1 MNEGEQEDTTKV
13 KLGVENAEH
22 PETPSGSPDLT
33 LEELEAEAMAEEEF
47 ISDKEDEIEN
57 PLVYGD
63 DKKLHLESQ
72 LHESEVDEK
81 EDILPGAIGTGD
93 LEAEGLP
100 FNNEQALREEKMN
113 ENNDPLKNDSVKNP
127 EQTTPDMD
135 FGANATDMQMNT
147 EAPEG
152 EDTPKEEAP
161 INEALSAEMDAML
174 NAAGNDPVMNMGA
187 EVTDAPVQPVENE
200 TIAPAAETTNES
212 IAEQSVNAEAPAVD
226 ASAENATAES
236 TPAAEA
242 APTIADL
249 AANPSANT
257 ASTDATAKTKGKKKT
272 GLIIG
277 LAIAAV
283 AVIGGGVGAIVYLNW
298 HESPEQTL
306 ADAISNVWNAKNIQA
321 EATITGEAKDKDSD
335 FSKIELKMNVIAT
348 QNAASMSINTLSIDT
363 KENGSYSLSVES
375 AYSLDD
381 DIYFKIGGIK
391 EAFDG
396 AMKNVDKDEAEE
408 LEAISGMVGGVIEV
422 LDNQWIKID
431 SDLLKEMGVKDQYD
445 CYKEKAKALSSEDF
459 KKKVAE
465 IYENHGFIALK
476 DDKVVKTEDGL
487 SYYSIKIDDKESE
500 AFGEE
505 VEKLDEVKALTSCF
519 DSELDTDDDED
530 DEWDDDLDL
539 EFNGGIKEDDEDEQR
554 DYDLLVG
561 ISGWSHTLKAV
572 EVKTSDDD
580 ADMSIKLNLSY
591 DEKAVE
597 LPGDAKNAKDLVEEL
612 EKAIQSSALDLVKQQ
627 VTAQCGLMYDSEK
640 EIADCI
646 ETVMEENA
654 DEIEEGLGGLD
665 LIDMFD
671 TIDL

>member
-81 EDILPGAIGTGD
+81 KDILPGAIGTGD

-113 ENNDPLKNDSVKNP
+113 ENNDPLKNDSVENP

-135 FGANATDMQMNT
+135 FGANATDMQMNA
-147 EAPEG
+147 EAPKG
-152 EDTPKEEAP
+152 EDTPKEAAP

-187 EVTDAPVQPVENE
+187 EVTDAPVQPVESE
-200 TIAPAAETTNES
+200 TIAPAAE
-212 IAEQSVNAEAPAVD
+212 QSANAGAPAVD
-226 ASAENATAES
+226 TSAENATAES
-236 TPAAEA
+236 TPVAGA

-249 AANPSANT
+249 ATNSSANT
-257 ASTDATAKTKGKKKT
+257 ASTDTTAKTKGKKKT

-283 AVIGGGVGAIVYLNW
+283 AVIGGGVGAIAYLNW

-335 FSKIELKMNVIAT
+335 FSKIELKMNMIAT

-519 DSELDTDDDED
+519 DSELDTDDDEAE
-530 DEWDDDLDL
+530 EWDDDLDL
-539 EFNGGIKEDDEDEQR
+539 EFNEDIKKEDEQR

-561 ISGWSHTLKAV
+561 ISGWNHTLKAV
-572 EVKTSDDD
+572 EVKSSDDD

-612 EKAIQSSALDLVKQQ
+612 KKAIQSSALDLVKQQ

-640 EIADCI
+640 EITDCV

-654 DEIEEGLGGLD
+654 EEIEEELGGLD

-671 TIDL
+671 VIDL

>member
-81 EDILPGAIGTGD
+81 KDILPGAIGTGD

-113 ENNDPLKNDSVKNP
+113 ENNDPLKNDSVENP

-135 FGANATDMQMNT
+135 FGANATDMQMNA
-147 EAPEG
+147 EAPKG
-152 EDTPKEEAP
+152 EDTPKEAAP

-200 TIAPAAETTNES
+200 TIAPAAE
-212 IAEQSVNAEAPAVD
+212 QSANAGAPAVD

-236 TPAAEA
+236 TPAAGA

-249 AANPSANT
+249 ATNSSANT
-257 ASTDATAKTKGKKKT
+257 ASTDTTVKTKGKKKT

-283 AVIGGGVGAIVYLNW
+283 AVIGGGVGAIAYLNW

-335 FSKIELKMNVIAT
+335 FSKIELKMNMIAT

-363 KENGSYSLSVES
+363 KENGSYNLSVES

-408 LEAISGMVGGVIEV
+408 LAAISGMVGGVIEV

-487 SYYSIKIDDKESE
+487 SYYSIKIDNKESE

-519 DSELDTDDDED
+519 DSKLDTDDDED
-530 DEWDDDLDL
+530 EEWDDDLDL
-539 EFNGGIKEDDEDEQR
+539 EFNDDIKKEDEQR

-561 ISGWSHTLKAV
+561 ISGWNHTLKAV
-572 EVKTSDDD
+572 EAKSSDDD

-612 EKAIQSSALDLVKQQ
+612 KKAIQSSALELVKQQ

-640 EIADCI
+640 EITDCV

-654 DEIEEGLGGLD
+654 EEIEEELGGLD
-665 LIDMFD
+665 LVDMFD
-671 TIDL
+671 VIDL

>member
-13 KLGVENAEH
+13 KLGVKNAEH

-81 EDILPGAIGTGD
+81 KDILPGAIGTGD

-113 ENNDPLKNDSVKNP
+113 ENNDPLKNDSVENP

-147 EAPEG
+147 EAPKG
-152 EDTPKEEAP
+152 EDTPKEKAP

-174 NAAGNDPVMNMGA
+174 NAAGNDPIMNMGA

-200 TIAPAAETTNES
+200 TIAPAAE
-212 IAEQSVNAEAPAVD
+212 QSANAEAPAVD
-226 ASAENATAES
+226 TSARNASAESA
-236 TPAAEA
+236 PAAEA

-249 AANPSANT
+249 ATNSSANT
-257 ASTDATAKTKGKKKT
+257 ASTDATVKTKGKKKT

-283 AVIGGGVGAIVYLNW
+283 AVVGGGVGAIAYLNW

-321 EATITGEAKDKDSD
+321 EATITGEAKDRDSD
-335 FSKIELKMNVIAT
+335 FSKIELKMNMIAT

-431 SDLLKEMGVKDQYD
+431 SDLLEEMGVKDQYD

-519 DSELDTDDDED
+519 DSKLDTDDDED
-530 DEWDDDLDL
+530 DEGGDDLDL
-539 EFNGGIKEDDEDEQR
+539 EFNDDIKKEDEQK

-561 ISGWSHTLKAV
+561 ISGWDHILKAV

-612 EKAIQSSALDLVKQQ
+612 EKAIQNSALSLVKQQ

-640 EIADCI
+640 EITDCV

-654 DEIEEGLGGLD
+654 DEIEEELGELD

-671 TIDL
+671 IIDL

>member
-81 EDILPGAIGTGD
+81 KDILPGAIGTGD

-113 ENNDPLKNDSVKNP
+113 ENNDPLKNDSVENP

-135 FGANATDMQMNT
+135 YGANATDMQMNA
-147 EAPEG
+147 EAPKG
-152 EDTPKEEAP
+152 EDTPKEAAP

-200 TIAPAAETTNES
+200 TIAPAAE
-212 IAEQSVNAEAPAVD
+212 QSANAGAPAVD
-226 ASAENATAES
+226 TSAENATAES
-236 TPAAEA
+236 TPAAGA

-249 AANPSANT
+249 ATNSSANT

-283 AVIGGGVGAIVYLNW
+283 AVIGGGVGAIAYLNW

-335 FSKIELKMNVIAT
+335 FSKIELKMNMIAT

-363 KENGSYSLSVES
+363 KENGSYNLSVES

-408 LEAISGMVGGVIEV
+408 LAAISGMVGGVIEV

-519 DSELDTDDDED
+519 DSKLDADDDED
-530 DEWDDDLDL
+530 DELDDDLDL
-539 EFNGGIKEDDEDEQR
+539 EFNDDIKKEDEQR

-561 ISGWSHTLKAV
+561 ISGWNHTLKAV
-572 EVKTSDDD
+572 EAKSSDDD

-612 EKAIQSSALDLVKQQ
+612 KKAIQSSALDLVKQQ

-640 EIADCI
+640 EITDCV

-654 DEIEEGLGGLD
+654 EEIEEELGGLD
-665 LIDMFD
+665 LVDMFD
-671 TIDL
+671 VIDL

>member
-81 EDILPGAIGTGD
+81 KDILPGAIGTGD

-113 ENNDPLKNDSVKNP
+113 ENNDPLKNDSVENP

-135 FGANATDMQMNT
+135 FGANATDMQMNA
-147 EAPEG
+147 EAPKG
-152 EDTPKEEAP
+152 EDTPKEAAP

-200 TIAPAAETTNES
+200 TIAPAAE
-212 IAEQSVNAEAPAVD
+212 QSANVGAPAVD
-226 ASAENATAES
+226 TSAENATAES
-236 TPAAEA
+236 TPVAGA

-249 AANPSANT
+249 ATNPSANT
-257 ASTDATAKTKGKKKT
+257 ASADATVKTKGKKKT

-277 LAIAAV
+277 LAVAAV
-283 AVIGGGVGAIVYLNW
+283 AVIGGGVGAIAYLNW

-335 FSKIELKMNVIAT
+335 FSKIELKMNMIAT

-363 KENGSYSLSVES
+363 KENGSYNLSVES

-519 DSELDTDDDED
+519 DSELDTDDDEAE
-530 DEWDDDLDL
+530 EWDDDLDL
-539 EFNGGIKEDDEDEQR
+539 EFNDDIKKEDEQR

-561 ISGWSHTLKAV
+561 ISGWNHTLKAV
-572 EVKTSDDD
+572 EVKSSDDD

-612 EKAIQSSALDLVKQQ
+612 KKAIQSSALELVKQQ

-640 EIADCI
+640 EITDCV

-654 DEIEEGLGGLD
+654 EEIEEELGGLD
-665 LIDMFD
+665 LVDMFD
-671 TIDL
+671 AIDL

>member
-13 KLGVENAEH
+13 RLGVENAEH

-81 EDILPGAIGTGD
+81 KDILPGAIGTGD

-113 ENNDPLKNDSVKNP
+113 ENNDPLKNDSVENP

-147 EAPEG
+147 EAPKG

-200 TIAPAAETTNES
+200 TIAPAAE
-212 IAEQSVNAEAPAVD
+212 QSANAGAPAVD

-249 AANPSANT
+249 ATNSNANT
-257 ASTDATAKTKGKKKT
+257 ASTDATVKTKGKKKT

-283 AVIGGGVGAIVYLNW
+283 VVIGGGVGAIAYLNW

-321 EATITGEAKDKDSD
+321 EATITGEAKDEDSD
-335 FSKIELKMNVIAT
+335 FSKIELKMNMIAT

-363 KENGSYSLSVES
+363 KENGSYNLSVES

-519 DSELDTDDDED
+519 DSKLDTDDDED
-530 DEWDDDLDL
+530 EEWDDDLDL
-539 EFNGGIKEDDEDEQR
+539 EFNDDIKKEDEQR

-561 ISGWSHTLKAV
+561 ISGWNHTLKAV
-572 EVKTSDDD
+572 EAKSSDDD

-591 DEKAVE
+591 GEKAVE

-612 EKAIQSSALDLVKQQ
+612 KKAIQSSALDLVKQQ

-640 EIADCI
+640 EITDCV

-654 DEIEEGLGGLD
+654 EEIEEELGGLD
-665 LIDMFD
+665 LVDMFD
-671 TIDL
+671 VIDL

>member
-81 EDILPGAIGTGD
+81 KDILPGAIGTGD

-113 ENNDPLKNDSVKNP
+113 ENNDTLKNDSVENP

-135 FGANATDMQMNT
+135 FGANAADMQMNT
-147 EAPEG
+147 EAPKG
-152 EDTPKEEAP
+152 EDAPKEAAP

-200 TIAPAAETTNES
+200 TIAPAAE
-212 IAEQSVNAEAPAVD
+212 QSANAGAPAVD
-226 ASAENATAES
+226 TSAENATAES
-236 TPAAEA
+236 TPAAGA

-249 AANPSANT
+249 ATNSSANT
-257 ASTDATAKTKGKKKT
+257 ASTDTTAKTKGKKKT

-283 AVIGGGVGAIVYLNW
+283 AVIGGGVGAIAYLNW

-335 FSKIELKMNVIAT
+335 FSKIELKMNMVAT

-363 KENGSYSLSVES
+363 KENGSYNLSVES

-408 LEAISGMVGGVIEV
+408 LAAISGMVGGVIEV

-487 SYYSIKIDDKESE
+487 SYYSINIDDKESE

-519 DSELDTDDDED
+519 DSKLDADDDED
-530 DEWDDDLDL
+530 DELDDDLDL
-539 EFNGGIKEDDEDEQR
+539 EFNDDIKKEDEQR

-561 ISGWSHTLKAV
+561 ISGWNHTLKAV
-572 EVKTSDDD
+572 EVKSSDDD

-612 EKAIQSSALDLVKQQ
+612 KKAIQSSALELVKQQ

-640 EIADCI
+640 EITDCV

-654 DEIEEGLGGLD
+654 EEIEEELGGLD
-665 LIDMFD
+665 LVDMFD
-671 TIDL
+671 VIDL

>member
-81 EDILPGAIGTGD
+81 KDILPGAIGTGD

-113 ENNDPLKNDSVKNP
+113 ENNDPLKNDSVENP
-127 EQTTPDMD
+127 EQATPDMD
-135 FGANATDMQMNT
+135 FGANAADMQMNT
-147 EAPEG
+147 EAPKS
-152 EDTPKEEAP
+152 EDAPKEAAP

-200 TIAPAAETTNES
+200 TIAPAAE
-212 IAEQSVNAEAPAVD
+212 QSANVEAPAVD
-226 ASAENATAES
+226 VSAENATAES

-249 AANPSANT
+249 ATNSSANT
-257 ASTDATAKTKGKKKT
+257 TSTDATAKTKGKKKT

-283 AVIGGGVGAIVYLNW
+283 AVIGGGVGAIAYLNW

-335 FSKIELKMNVIAT
+335 FSKIELKMNMIAT

-363 KENGSYSLSVES
+363 KENGSYNLSVES

-408 LEAISGMVGGVIEV
+408 LAVISGMVGGVIEV

-487 SYYSIKIDDKESE
+487 SYYSIKIDNKESE

-519 DSELDTDDDED
+519 DSKLDADDDED
-530 DEWDDDLDL
+530 DELDDDLDL
-539 EFNGGIKEDDEDEQR
+539 EFNDDIKKEDEQR

-561 ISGWSHTLKAV
+561 ISGWNHTLKAV
-572 EVKTSDDD
+572 EAKSSDDD

-612 EKAIQSSALDLVKQQ
+612 KKAIQSSALDLVKQQ

-640 EIADCI
+640 EITDCV

-654 DEIEEGLGGLD
+654 EEIEEELGGLD
-665 LIDMFD
+665 LVDMFD

>member
-13 KLGVENAEH
+13 KLGAENAEH

-81 EDILPGAIGTGD
+81 KDILPGAIGTGD

-113 ENNDPLKNDSVKNP
+113 ENNDPLKNDSVENP

-135 FGANATDMQMNT
+135 FGANATDMQMNA
-147 EAPEG
+147 EAPKG
-152 EDTPKEEAP
+152 EDTPKEAAP

-187 EVTDAPVQPVENE
+187 EVTDAPVQPVESE
-200 TIAPAAETTNES
+200 TIAPAAE
-212 IAEQSVNAEAPAVD
+212 QSANAGAPAVD
-226 ASAENATAES
+226 TSAENATAES
-236 TPAAEA
+236 TPAAGA

-249 AANPSANT
+249 ATNSSANT
-257 ASTDATAKTKGKKKT
+257 ASTDATVKTKGKKKT

-283 AVIGGGVGAIVYLNW
+283 AVIGGGVGAIAYLNW

-335 FSKIELKMNVIAT
+335 FSKIELKMNIIAT
-348 QNAASMSINTLSIDT
+348 QNAASMSVNNLSIDT

-519 DSELDTDDDED
+519 DSELDTDDDEAE
-530 DEWDDDLDL
+530 EWDDDLDL
-539 EFNGGIKEDDEDEQR
+539 EFNEDIKKEDEQR

-561 ISGWSHTLKAV
+561 ISGWNHTLKAV
-572 EVKTSDDD
+572 EVKSSDDD

-612 EKAIQSSALDLVKQQ
+612 KKAIQSSALDLVKQQ

-640 EIADCI
+640 EITDCV

-654 DEIEEGLGGLD
+654 EEIEEELGGLD

-671 TIDL
+671 VIDL

>member
-81 EDILPGAIGTGD
+81 KDILPGAIGTGD

-113 ENNDPLKNDSVKNP
+113 ENNDPLKNDSVENP

-135 FGANATDMQMNT
+135 FGANAIDMQMNT
-147 EAPEG
+147 EAPKG
-152 EDTPKEEAP
+152 EDAPKEAAP

-187 EVTDAPVQPVENE
+187 EVTDAPVQPVESE
-200 TIAPAAETTNES
+200 TIAPAAE
-212 IAEQSVNAEAPAVD
+212 QSANVGAPAVD
-226 ASAENATAES
+226 TSAENVTAES
-236 TPAAEA
+236 TLVAGA

-249 AANPSANT
+249 ATNSSANT
-257 ASTDATAKTKGKKKT
+257 ASTDAAAKTKGKKKT

-283 AVIGGGVGAIVYLNW
+283 AVIGGGVGAIAYLNW

-335 FSKIELKMNVIAT
+335 FSKIELKMNMIAT

-363 KENGSYSLSVES
+363 KENGSYNLSVES

-408 LEAISGMVGGVIEV
+408 LAAISGMVGGVIEV

-519 DSELDTDDDED
+519 DSKLDADDDED
-530 DEWDDDLDL
+530 DELDDDLDL
-539 EFNGGIKEDDEDEQR
+539 EFNDDIKKEDEQR

-561 ISGWSHTLKAV
+561 ISGWNHTLKAV
-572 EVKTSDDD
+572 EAKSSDDD

-612 EKAIQSSALDLVKQQ
+612 KKAIQSSALDLVKQQ

-640 EIADCI
+640 EITDCV

-654 DEIEEGLGGLD
+654 EEIEEELGGLD
-665 LIDMFD
+665 LVDMFD
-671 TIDL
+671 VIDL

>member
-13 KLGVENAEH
+13 KLGVEDAEH

-81 EDILPGAIGTGD
+81 KDILPGAIGTGD

-113 ENNDPLKNDSVKNP
+113 ENNDPLKNDSVENP

-147 EAPEG
+147 EAPKG
-152 EDTPKEEAP
+152 EDTPKEVAP

-200 TIAPAAETTNES
+200 TIAPAAE
-212 IAEQSVNAEAPAVD
+212 QSANAGAPAVD
-226 ASAENATAES
+226 TSAENATAES
-236 TPAAEA
+236 TPVAGA

-249 AANPSANT
+249 ATNSSANT
-257 ASTDATAKTKGKKKT
+257 ASADATVKTKGKKKT

-283 AVIGGGVGAIVYLNW
+283 AVIGGGVGAIAYLNW

-335 FSKIELKMNVIAT
+335 FSKIELKMNMIAT

-487 SYYSIKIDDKESE
+487 SYYSIKIDNKESE

-519 DSELDTDDDED
+519 DSELDTDDDEAE
-530 DEWDDDLDL
+530 EWDDDLDL
-539 EFNGGIKEDDEDEQR
+539 EFNDDIKKEDEQR

-561 ISGWSHTLKAV
+561 ISGWNHTLKAV
-572 EVKTSDDD
+572 EVKSSDDD

-612 EKAIQSSALDLVKQQ
+612 KKAIQSSALELVKQQ

-640 EIADCI
+640 EITDCV

-654 DEIEEGLGGLD
+654 EEIEEELGGLD
-665 LIDMFD
+665 LVDMFD
-671 TIDL
+671 VIDL

>member
-147 EAPEG
+147 ETPEG

-212 IAEQSVNAEAPAVD
+212 TAEQSANAEAPVVD

-283 AVIGGGVGAIVYLNW
+283 AVIGGGVGAIAYLNW

-396 AMKNVDKDEAEE
+396 AMKNVDKDEAEK

-487 SYYSIKIDDKESE
+487 SYYGIKIDDKESE

-519 DSELDTDDDED
+519 DSELDTDDDEA

-539 EFNGGIKEDDEDEQR
+539 EFNDDIKEDDEDEQR

-572 EVKTSDDD
+572 EVKSSDDD

-612 EKAIQSSALDLVKQQ
+612 KKAIQSSALELVKQQ

-640 EIADCI
+640 EITDCV

-654 DEIEEGLGGLD
+654 EEIEEELGGLD
-665 LIDMFD
+665 LVDMFD
-671 TIDL
+671 AIDL

>member
-81 EDILPGAIGTGD
+81 KDILPGAIGTGD

-113 ENNDPLKNDSVKNP
+113 ENNNPLKNDSVENP

-135 FGANATDMQMNT
+135 FGANATDVQMNA
-147 EAPEG
+147 EAPKG
-152 EDTPKEEAP
+152 EEAPKEAAP

-200 TIAPAAETTNES
+200 TIAPAAE
-212 IAEQSVNAEAPAVD
+212 QSANAGAPAVD

-236 TPAAEA
+236 TPATEA

-249 AANPSANT
+249 ATNSSANT
-257 ASTDATAKTKGKKKT
+257 ASTDATVKTKGKKKT

-283 AVIGGGVGAIVYLNW
+283 AVIGGGVGAIAYLNW

-335 FSKIELKMNVIAT
+335 FSKIELKMNMIAT

-363 KENGSYSLSVES
+363 KENGSYNLSVES

-408 LEAISGMVGGVIEV
+408 LAAISGMVGGVIEV

-431 SDLLKEMGVKDQYD
+431 SDLLEEMGVKDQYD

-487 SYYSIKIDDKESE
+487 SYYSIKIDNKESE

-519 DSELDTDDDED
+519 DSELDTDDEEDEERD
-530 DEWDDDLDL
+530 NDLDL
-539 EFNGGIKEDDEDEQR
+539 EFNDDIKKEDEQR

-561 ISGWSHTLKAV
+561 ISGWNHTLKAV
-572 EVKTSDDD
+572 EAKSSDDD

-612 EKAIQSSALDLVKQQ
+612 KKAIQSSALDLVKQQ

-640 EIADCI
+640 EITDCV

-654 DEIEEGLGGLD
+654 EEIEEELGGLD
-665 LIDMFD
+665 LVDKFEIV
-671 TIDL
+671 DL

>member
-81 EDILPGAIGTGD
+81 KDILPGAIGTGD

-113 ENNDPLKNDSVKNP
+113 ENNDPLKNDSVENP

-135 FGANATDMQMNT
+135 FGANATDMQMNA
-147 EAPEG
+147 EAPKG
-152 EDTPKEEAP
+152 EDTPKEAVP

-187 EVTDAPVQPVENE
+187 EVTDAPVQPVESE
-200 TIAPAAETTNES
+200 TIAPAAE
-212 IAEQSVNAEAPAVD
+212 QSANAGAPAVD
-226 ASAENATAES
+226 TSAENATAES
-236 TPAAEA
+236 TPAAGA

-249 AANPSANT
+249 ATNSSANT
-257 ASTDATAKTKGKKKT
+257 ASTDTTAKTKGKKKT

-283 AVIGGGVGAIVYLNW
+283 AVIGGGVGAIAYLNW

-335 FSKIELKMNVIAT
+335 FSKIELKMNMIAT
-348 QNAASMSINTLSIDT
+348 QNAASMSINNLSIDT

-519 DSELDTDDDED
+519 DSELDTDDDEAE
-530 DEWDDDLDL
+530 EWDDDLDL
-539 EFNGGIKEDDEDEQR
+539 EFNEDIKKEDEQR

-561 ISGWSHTLKAV
+561 ISGWNHTLKAV
-572 EVKTSDDD
+572 EVKSSDDD

-612 EKAIQSSALDLVKQQ
+612 KKAIQSSALDLVKQQ

-640 EIADCI
+640 EITDCV

-654 DEIEEGLGGLD
+654 EEIEEELGGLD

-671 TIDL
+671 VIDL

>member
-81 EDILPGAIGTGD
+81 KDILPGAIGTGD

-113 ENNDPLKNDSVKNP
+113 ENNDPLKNDSVENP

-147 EAPEG
+147 EAPKG
-152 EDTPKEEAP
+152 EDAPKEAAP

-200 TIAPAAETTNES
+200 TIAPAAE
-212 IAEQSVNAEAPAVD
+212 QSANAGAPAVD

-236 TPAAEA
+236 TPAAGA

-249 AANPSANT
+249 ATNSSANT
-257 ASTDATAKTKGKKKT
+257 ASTDATVKTKGKKKT

-283 AVIGGGVGAIVYLNW
+283 AVIGGGVGAIAYLNW

-335 FSKIELKMNVIAT
+335 FSKIELKMNMIAT

-363 KENGSYSLSVES
+363 KENGSYNLSVES

-408 LEAISGMVGGVIEV
+408 LAAISGMVGGVIEV

-476 DDKVVKTEDGL
+476 GDKVVKTEDGL
-487 SYYSIKIDDKESE
+487 SYYSIKIDNKESE

-519 DSELDTDDDED
+519 DSKLDADDDED
-530 DEWDDDLDL
+530 DELDDDLDL
-539 EFNGGIKEDDEDEQR
+539 EFNDDIKKEDEQR

-561 ISGWSHTLKAV
+561 ISGWNHTLKAV
-572 EVKTSDDD
+572 EAKSSDDD

-612 EKAIQSSALDLVKQQ
+612 KKAIQSSALDLVKKQ

-640 EIADCI
+640 EITDCV

-654 DEIEEGLGGLD
+654 EEIEEELGGLD
-665 LIDMFD
+665 LVDMFD
-671 TIDL
+671 VIDL

>member
-13 KLGVENAEH
+13 KLGAENAEH

-81 EDILPGAIGTGD
+81 KDILPGAIGTGD

-113 ENNDPLKNDSVKNP
+113 ENNDPLKNDSVENP

-135 FGANATDMQMNT
+135 FGANATDMQMNA
-147 EAPEG
+147 EAPKS
-152 EDTPKEEAP
+152 EDTPKEAAP

-187 EVTDAPVQPVENE
+187 EVTDAPVQPVESE
-200 TIAPAAETTNES
+200 TIAPAAE
-212 IAEQSVNAEAPAVD
+212 QSANAGAPAVD

-236 TPAAEA
+236 TPAAGA

-249 AANPSANT
+249 ATNSSANT

-283 AVIGGGVGAIVYLNW
+283 AVIGGGVGAIAYLNW

-335 FSKIELKMNVIAT
+335 FSKIELKMNMIAT
-348 QNAASMSINTLSIDT
+348 QNAASMSVNNLSIDT

-519 DSELDTDDDED
+519 DSELDTDDDEAE
-530 DEWDDDLDL
+530 EWDDDLDL
-539 EFNGGIKEDDEDEQR
+539 EFNEDIKKEDEQR

-561 ISGWSHTLKAV
+561 ISGWNHTLKAV
-572 EVKTSDDD
+572 EVKSSDDD

-612 EKAIQSSALDLVKQQ
+612 KKAIQSSALDLVKQQ

-640 EIADCI
+640 EITDCV

-654 DEIEEGLGGLD
+654 EEIEEELGGLD
-665 LIDMFD
+665 LVDMFD

>member
-81 EDILPGAIGTGD
+81 KDILPGAIGTGD

-113 ENNDPLKNDSVKNP
+113 ENNDPLKNDSVENP

-135 FGANATDMQMNT
+135 FGANAADMQMNT
-147 EAPEG
+147 EAPKS
-152 EDTPKEEAP
+152 EDAPKEEAP

-200 TIAPAAETTNES
+200 TIAPAAE
-212 IAEQSVNAEAPAVD
+212 QSANAGAPAVD

-236 TPAAEA
+236 TPVAEA

-249 AANPSANT
+249 ATNSSANT
-257 ASTDATAKTKGKKKT
+257 ASTDATVKTKGKKKT

-283 AVIGGGVGAIVYLNW
+283 AVIGGGVGAIAYLNW

-306 ADAISNVWNAKNIQA
+306 TDAISNVWNAKNIQA

-335 FSKIELKMNVIAT
+335 FSKIELKMNMIAT

-363 KENGSYSLSVES
+363 KENGSYNLSVES

-487 SYYSIKIDDKESE
+487 SYYNIKIDDKESE

-519 DSELDTDDDED
+519 DSELDTDDDEAE
-530 DEWDDDLDL
+530 EWDDDLDL
-539 EFNGGIKEDDEDEQR
+539 EFNDDIKKEDEQR

-561 ISGWSHTLKAV
+561 ISGWNHTLKAV
-572 EVKTSDDD
+572 EVKSSDDD

-612 EKAIQSSALDLVKQQ
+612 KKAIQSSALDLVKQQ

-640 EIADCI
+640 EITDCV

-654 DEIEEGLGGLD
+654 EEIEEELGGLD
-665 LIDMFD
+665 LVDMFD

>member
-81 EDILPGAIGTGD
+81 KDILPGAIGTGD

-113 ENNDPLKNDSVKNP
+113 ENNDPLKNDSVENP

-135 FGANATDMQMNT
+135 FGANATDMQMNA
-147 EAPEG
+147 EAPKG
-152 EDTPKEEAP
+152 EDTPKEAAP

-187 EVTDAPVQPVENE
+187 EVTDAPVQPVESE
-200 TIAPAAETTNES
+200 TIAPAAE
-212 IAEQSVNAEAPAVD
+212 QSANAGAPAVD

-236 TPAAEA
+236 TPAAGA

-249 AANPSANT
+249 ATNPSANT
-257 ASTDATAKTKGKKKT
+257 ASADATVKTKGKKKT

-277 LAIAAV
+277 LAVAAV
-283 AVIGGGVGAIVYLNW
+283 AVIGGGVGAIAYLNW

-321 EATITGEAKDKDSD
+321 EATITGEAKDEDSD
-335 FSKIELKMNVIAT
+335 FSKIELKMNMIAT
-348 QNAASMSINTLSIDT
+348 QNAASMSINNLSIDT
-363 KENGSYSLSVES
+363 KENGSYNLSVES

-519 DSELDTDDDED
+519 DSGLDTDDDEAE
-530 DEWDDDLDL
+530 EWDDDLDL
-539 EFNGGIKEDDEDEQR
+539 EFNDDVKKEDEQR

-561 ISGWSHTLKAV
+561 ISGWNHTLKAV
-572 EVKTSDDD
+572 EVKSSDDD

-612 EKAIQSSALDLVKQQ
+612 KKAIQSSALELVKQQ

-640 EIADCI
+640 EITDCV

-654 DEIEEGLGGLD
+654 EEIEEELGGLD
-665 LIDMFD
+665 LVDMFD

>member
-81 EDILPGAIGTGD
+81 KDILPGAIGTGD

-113 ENNDPLKNDSVKNP
+113 ENNDSLKNDSVENP

-135 FGANATDMQMNT
+135 FGANATDMQMNA
-147 EAPEG
+147 EAPKG
-152 EDTPKEEAP
+152 EDTPKEAAP

-200 TIAPAAETTNES
+200 TIAPAAE
-212 IAEQSVNAEAPAVD
+212 QSANAVAPAVD
-226 ASAENATAES
+226 TSAENATAES
-236 TPAAEA
+236 TPAVEA

-249 AANPSANT
+249 ATNSSANT
-257 ASTDATAKTKGKKKT
+257 ASTDATVKTKGKKKT

-283 AVIGGGVGAIVYLNW
+283 AVIGGGVGAIAYLNW

-335 FSKIELKMNVIAT
+335 FSKIELKMNMIAT

-363 KENGSYSLSVES
+363 KENGSYNLSVES

-408 LEAISGMVGGVIEV
+408 LAAISGMVGGVIEV

-487 SYYSIKIDDKESE
+487 SYYSIKIDNKESE

-519 DSELDTDDDED
+519 DSKLDTDDDED
-530 DEWDDDLDL
+530 EEWDDDLDL
-539 EFNGGIKEDDEDEQR
+539 EFNDDIKKEDEQR

-561 ISGWSHTLKAV
+561 ISGWNHTLKAV
-572 EVKTSDDD
+572 EVKSSDDD

-612 EKAIQSSALDLVKQQ
+612 KKAIQSSALDLVKQQ

-640 EIADCI
+640 EITDCV

-654 DEIEEGLGGLD
+654 EEIEEELGGLD
-665 LIDMFD
+665 LVDMFD
-671 TIDL
+671 AIDL

>member
-81 EDILPGAIGTGD
+81 KDILPGAIGTGD

-113 ENNDPLKNDSVKNP
+113 ENNDPLKNDSVENP

-135 FGANATDMQMNT
+135 FGANATDMQMNA
-147 EAPEG
+147 EAPKG
-152 EDTPKEEAP
+152 EDAPKEAAP

-200 TIAPAAETTNES
+200 TIAPAAE
-212 IAEQSVNAEAPAVD
+212 QSANAGAPAVD
-226 ASAENATAES
+226 ASAEHATAES
-236 TPAAEA
+236 TPVAGA

-249 AANPSANT
+249 ATNSSANT
-257 ASTDATAKTKGKKKT
+257 ASTDATVKTKGKKKT

-283 AVIGGGVGAIVYLNW
+283 AVIGGGVGAIAYLNW

-335 FSKIELKMNVIAT
+335 FSKIELKMNMIAT

-363 KENGSYSLSVES
+363 KENGSYNLSVES

-408 LEAISGMVGGVIEV
+408 LEAISSMVGGVIEV

-476 DDKVVKTEDGL
+476 DDKVVKTEDSL
-487 SYYSIKIDDKESE
+487 SYYSIKIDNKESE

-519 DSELDTDDDED
+519 DSKLDADDDED
-530 DEWDDDLDL
+530 DELDDDLDL
-539 EFNGGIKEDDEDEQR
+539 EFNDDIKKEDEQR

-561 ISGWSHTLKAV
+561 ISGWNHTLKAV
-572 EVKTSDDD
+572 EAKSSDDD

-612 EKAIQSSALDLVKQQ
+612 KKAIQSSALDLVKQQ

-640 EIADCI
+640 EITDCV

-654 DEIEEGLGGLD
+654 EEIEEELGGLD
-665 LIDMFD
+665 LVDMFD
-671 TIDL
+671 AIDL

>member
-81 EDILPGAIGTGD
+81 KDILPGAIGTGD

-113 ENNDPLKNDSVKNP
+113 ENNDPLKNDSVENP

-135 FGANATDMQMNT
+135 FGANATDMQMNA
-147 EAPEG
+147 EAPKG
-152 EDTPKEEAP
+152 EDTPKEAAP

-187 EVTDAPVQPVENE
+187 EVTDAPVQPVESE
-200 TIAPAAETTNES
+200 TIAPAAE
-212 IAEQSVNAEAPAVD
+212 QSANAGAPAVD
-226 ASAENATAES
+226 TSAENATAES
-236 TPAAEA
+236 TPAAGA

-249 AANPSANT
+249 ATNSSANT
-257 ASTDATAKTKGKKKT
+257 ASTDATVKTKGKKKT

-283 AVIGGGVGAIVYLNW
+283 AVSGGGVGAIAYLNW

-335 FSKIELKMNVIAT
+335 FSKIELKMNMIAT
-348 QNAASMSINTLSIDT
+348 QNAASMSVNNLSIDT

-519 DSELDTDDDED
+519 DSELDTDDDEAE
-530 DEWDDDLDL
+530 EWDDDLDL
-539 EFNGGIKEDDEDEQR
+539 EFNEDIKKEDEQR

-561 ISGWSHTLKAV
+561 ISGWNHTLKAV
-572 EVKTSDDD
+572 EVKSSDDD

-612 EKAIQSSALDLVKQQ
+612 KKAIQSSALDLVKQQ

-640 EIADCI
+640 EITDCV

-654 DEIEEGLGGLD
+654 EEIEEELGGLD

-671 TIDL
+671 VIDL

>member
-1 MNEGEQEDTTKV
+1 M
-13 KLGVENAEH
+13 
-22 PETPSGSPDLT
+22 
-33 LEELEAEAMAEEEF
+33 
-47 ISDKEDEIEN
+47 
-57 PLVYGD
+57 
-63 DKKLHLESQ
+63 
-72 LHESEVDEK
+72 
-81 EDILPGAIGTGD
+81 
-93 LEAEGLP
+93 
-100 FNNEQALREEKMN
+100 
-113 ENNDPLKNDSVKNP
+113 
-127 EQTTPDMD
+127 
-135 FGANATDMQMNT
+135 
-147 EAPEG
+147 
-152 EDTPKEEAP
+152 
-161 INEALSAEMDAML
+161 
-174 NAAGNDPVMNMGA
+174 
-187 EVTDAPVQPVENE
+187 
-200 TIAPAAETTNES
+200 
-212 IAEQSVNAEAPAVD
+212 
-226 ASAENATAES
+226 
-236 TPAAEA
+236 
-242 APTIADL
+242 
-249 AANPSANT
+249 
-257 ASTDATAKTKGKKKT
+257 
-272 GLIIG
+272 
-277 LAIAAV
+277 
-283 AVIGGGVGAIVYLNW
+283 
-298 HESPEQTL
+298 

-335 FSKIELKMNVIAT
+335 FSKIELKMNMIAT

-363 KENGSYSLSVES
+363 KENGSYNLSVES

-408 LEAISGMVGGVIEV
+408 LETISGMVGGVIEV

-487 SYYSIKIDDKESE
+487 SYYSIKIDNKESE

-530 DEWDDDLDL
+530 EERDDDLDL
-539 EFNGGIKEDDEDEQR
+539 EFNDDIKKEDEQK

-561 ISGWSHTLKAV
+561 ISGWNHTLKAV
-572 EVKTSDDD
+572 EVKSSDDD

-612 EKAIQSSALDLVKQQ
+612 KKAIQSSALDLVKQQ

-640 EIADCI
+640 EITDCV

-654 DEIEEGLGGLD
+654 EEIEEELGGLD
-665 LIDMFD
+665 LVDMFD
-671 TIDL
+671 VIDL

>member
-81 EDILPGAIGTGD
+81 KDILPGAIGTGD

-113 ENNDPLKNDSVKNP
+113 ENNDPLKNDSVENP

-135 FGANATDMQMNT
+135 FGANATDMQMNA
-147 EAPEG
+147 EAPKG
-152 EDTPKEEAP
+152 EDTPKEAAP

-187 EVTDAPVQPVENE
+187 EVTDAPVQPVESE
-200 TIAPAAETTNES
+200 TIAPAAE
-212 IAEQSVNAEAPAVD
+212 QSANAGAPAVD
-226 ASAENATAES
+226 TSAENATAES
-236 TPAAEA
+236 TPAAGA

-249 AANPSANT
+249 ATNSSANT
-257 ASTDATAKTKGKKKT
+257 ASTDATVKTKGKKKT

-283 AVIGGGVGAIVYLNW
+283 AVIGGGVGAIAYLNW
-298 HESPEQTL
+298 HELPEQTL

-335 FSKIELKMNVIAT
+335 FRKIELKMNMIAT
-348 QNAASMSINTLSIDT
+348 QNAASMSVNNLSIDT

-519 DSELDTDDDED
+519 DSELDTDDDEAE
-530 DEWDDDLDL
+530 EWDDDLDL
-539 EFNGGIKEDDEDEQR
+539 EFNEDIKKEDEQR

-561 ISGWSHTLKAV
+561 ISGWNHTLKAV
-572 EVKTSDDD
+572 EVKSSDDD

-612 EKAIQSSALDLVKQQ
+612 KKAIQSSALDLVKQQ

-640 EIADCI
+640 EITDCV

-654 DEIEEGLGGLD
+654 EEIEEELGGLD

-671 TIDL
+671 VIDL

>member
-81 EDILPGAIGTGD
+81 KDILPGAIGTGD

-113 ENNDPLKNDSVKNP
+113 ENNDPLKNDSVENP

-135 FGANATDMQMNT
+135 FGANATDMQMNA
-147 EAPEG
+147 EAPKG
-152 EDTPKEEAP
+152 EDTPKEAAP

-187 EVTDAPVQPVENE
+187 EVTDAPVQPVESE
-200 TIAPAAETTNES
+200 TIAPAAE
-212 IAEQSVNAEAPAVD
+212 QSANAGAPAVD
-226 ASAENATAES
+226 TSAENATAES
-236 TPAAEA
+236 TPAAGA

-249 AANPSANT
+249 ATNSSANT
-257 ASTDATAKTKGKKKT
+257 TSTDATVKTKGKKKT

-283 AVIGGGVGAIVYLNW
+283 AVIGGGVGAIAYLNW

-335 FSKIELKMNVIAT
+335 FSKIELKMNMIAT
-348 QNAASMSINTLSIDT
+348 QNAASMSVNTLSIDT

-519 DSELDTDDDED
+519 DSELDTDDDEAE
-530 DEWDDDLDL
+530 EWDDDLDL
-539 EFNGGIKEDDEDEQR
+539 EFNEDIKKEDEQR

-561 ISGWSHTLKAV
+561 ISGWNHTLKAV
-572 EVKTSDDD
+572 EVKSSDDD

-612 EKAIQSSALDLVKQQ
+612 KKAIQSSALDLVKQQ

-640 EIADCI
+640 EITDCV

-654 DEIEEGLGGLD
+654 EEIEEELGGLD

-671 TIDL
+671 VIDL

>member
-81 EDILPGAIGTGD
+81 KDILPGAIGTGD

-113 ENNDPLKNDSVKNP
+113 ENNDPLKNDSVENP

-135 FGANATDMQMNT
+135 FGANATDMQMNA
-147 EAPEG
+147 EASKG
-152 EDTPKEEAP
+152 EDAPKEAAP

-174 NAAGNDPVMNMGA
+174 NVAGNDPVMNMGA

-200 TIAPAAETTNES
+200 TIAPAAE
-212 IAEQSVNAEAPAVD
+212 QSANAGAPAVD
-226 ASAENATAES
+226 TSAENATAES
-236 TPAAEA
+236 TPAAGV

-249 AANPSANT
+249 ATNSSANT
-257 ASTDATAKTKGKKKT
+257 ASTDAAVKTKGKKKT

-283 AVIGGGVGAIVYLNW
+283 AVIGGGVGAIAYLNW

-335 FSKIELKMNVIAT
+335 FSKIELKMNMIAT
-348 QNAASMSINTLSIDT
+348 QNAASMSINNLSIDT

-422 LDNQWIKID
+422 LDNQWIKIG

-487 SYYSIKIDDKESE
+487 SYYSIKIDNKESE

-519 DSELDTDDDED
+519 DSKLDTDDDKD
-530 DEWDDDLDL
+530 DERDDDLDL
-539 EFNGGIKEDDEDEQR
+539 EFNDDIKKEDEQR

-561 ISGWSHTLKAV
+561 ISGWNHTLKAV
-572 EVKTSDDD
+572 EAKSSDDD

-612 EKAIQSSALDLVKQQ
+612 KKAIQSSALDLVKQQ

-640 EIADCI
+640 EITDCV

-654 DEIEEGLGGLD
+654 EEIEEELGGLD
-665 LIDMFD
+665 LVDMFD
-671 TIDL
+671 AIDL

>member
-81 EDILPGAIGTGD
+81 KDILPGAIGTGD

-113 ENNDPLKNDSVKNP
+113 ENNDSLKNDSVENP

-135 FGANATDMQMNT
+135 FGANATDMQMNA
-147 EAPEG
+147 EAPKG
-152 EDTPKEEAP
+152 EDTPKEAAP

-200 TIAPAAETTNES
+200 TIAPAAE
-212 IAEQSVNAEAPAVD
+212 QSANAVAPAVD
-226 ASAENATAES
+226 TSAENATAES
-236 TPAAEA
+236 TPAVEA

-249 AANPSANT
+249 ATNSSANT
-257 ASTDATAKTKGKKKT
+257 ASTDTTAKTKGKKKT

-283 AVIGGGVGAIVYLNW
+283 AVIGGGVGAIAYLNW

-335 FSKIELKMNVIAT
+335 FSKIELKMNMIAT

-363 KENGSYSLSVES
+363 KENGSYNLSVES

-408 LEAISGMVGGVIEV
+408 LAAISGMVGGVIEV

-519 DSELDTDDDED
+519 DSELDTDDDEAE
-530 DEWDDDLDL
+530 EWDDDLDL
-539 EFNGGIKEDDEDEQR
+539 EFNDDIKKEDEQR

-561 ISGWSHTLKAV
+561 ISGWNHTLKAV
-572 EVKTSDDD
+572 EVKSSDDD
-580 ADMSIKLNLSY
+580 ADMSVKLNLSY

-612 EKAIQSSALDLVKQQ
+612 KKAIQSSALELVKQQ

-640 EIADCI
+640 EITDCV

-654 DEIEEGLGGLD
+654 EEIEEELGGLD
-665 LIDMFD
+665 LVDMFD
-671 TIDL
+671 VIDL

>member
-81 EDILPGAIGTGD
+81 KDILPGAIGTGD

-113 ENNDPLKNDSVKNP
+113 ENNDPLKNDSVENP

-135 FGANATDMQMNT
+135 FGANATDMQMNA
-147 EAPEG
+147 EAPKG
-152 EDTPKEEAP
+152 EDTPKEAAP

-187 EVTDAPVQPVENE
+187 EVTDAPVQPVESE
-200 TIAPAAETTNES
+200 TIAPAAE
-212 IAEQSVNAEAPAVD
+212 QSANAGAPAVD
-226 ASAENATAES
+226 TSAENATAES
-236 TPAAEA
+236 TPAAGA

-249 AANPSANT
+249 ATNSSANT
-257 ASTDATAKTKGKKKT
+257 ASTDTTAKTKGKKKT

-283 AVIGGGVGAIVYLNW
+283 AVIGGGVGAIAYLNW

-335 FSKIELKMNVIAT
+335 FRKIELKMNMIAT
-348 QNAASMSINTLSIDT
+348 QNAASMSVNNLSIDT

-519 DSELDTDDDED
+519 DSELDTDDDEAE
-530 DEWDDDLDL
+530 EWDDDLDL
-539 EFNGGIKEDDEDEQR
+539 EFNEDIKKEDEQR

-561 ISGWSHTLKAV
+561 ISGWNHTLKAV
-572 EVKTSDDD
+572 EVKSSDDD

-612 EKAIQSSALDLVKQQ
+612 KKAIQSSALDLVKQQ

-640 EIADCI
+640 EITDCV

-654 DEIEEGLGGLD
+654 EEIEEELGGLD

-671 TIDL
+671 VIDL

>member
-81 EDILPGAIGTGD
+81 KDILPGAIGTGD

-113 ENNDPLKNDSVKNP
+113 ENNDPLKNDSVENP

-135 FGANATDMQMNT
+135 FGANAADMQMNT
-147 EAPEG
+147 EAPKG
-152 EDTPKEEAP
+152 EDAPKEAAP

-187 EVTDAPVQPVENE
+187 EVTDAPVQPVESE
-200 TIAPAAETTNES
+200 TIAPAAE
-212 IAEQSVNAEAPAVD
+212 QSANAGAPAVD
-226 ASAENATAES
+226 TSAENATAES
-236 TPAAEA
+236 TPAAGA

-249 AANPSANT
+249 ATNSSANT
-257 ASTDATAKTKGKKKT
+257 ASTDATVKTKGKKKT

-283 AVIGGGVGAIVYLNW
+283 AVIGGGVGAIAYLNW

-335 FSKIELKMNVIAT
+335 FSKIELKMNMIAT

-363 KENGSYSLSVES
+363 KENGSYNLSVES

-408 LEAISGMVGGVIEV
+408 LAAISGMVGGVIEV

-500 AFGEE
+500 AFGKE

-519 DSELDTDDDED
+519 DSELDTDDEEDEERD
-530 DEWDDDLDL
+530 NDLDL
-539 EFNGGIKEDDEDEQR
+539 EFNDDIKKEDEQR

-561 ISGWSHTLKAV
+561 ISGWNHTLKAV
-572 EVKTSDDD
+572 EVKSSDDD
-580 ADMSIKLNLSY
+580 ADMSVKLNLSY

-612 EKAIQSSALDLVKQQ
+612 KKAIQSSALDLVKQQ

-640 EIADCI
+640 EITDCV

-654 DEIEEGLGGLD
+654 EEIEEELGGLD
-665 LIDMFD
+665 LVDMFD
-671 TIDL
+671 VIDL

>member
-81 EDILPGAIGTGD
+81 KDILPGAIGTGD

-113 ENNDPLKNDSVKNP
+113 ENNDPLKNDSVENP

-135 FGANATDMQMNT
+135 FGANATDMQMNA
-147 EAPEG
+147 EAPKG
-152 EDTPKEEAP
+152 EDTPKEAAP

-200 TIAPAAETTNES
+200 TIAPAAE
-212 IAEQSVNAEAPAVD
+212 QSANAGAPAVD

-236 TPAAEA
+236 TPVAEA

-249 AANPSANT
+249 ATNSSANT
-257 ASTDATAKTKGKKKT
+257 ASTDATVKTKGKKKT

-283 AVIGGGVGAIVYLNW
+283 AVIGGGVGAIAYLNW

-306 ADAISNVWNAKNIQA
+306 TDAISNVWNAKNIQA

-335 FSKIELKMNVIAT
+335 FSKIELKMNMIAT

-408 LEAISGMVGGVIEV
+408 LETISGMVGGVIEV

-476 DDKVVKTEDGL
+476 DDKVVKAEDGL
-487 SYYSIKIDDKESE
+487 SYYSIKIDNKESE
-500 AFGEE
+500 AFDEE

-519 DSELDTDDDED
+519 DSELDTDDDEAE
-530 DEWDDDLDL
+530 EWDDDLDL
-539 EFNGGIKEDDEDEQR
+539 EFNDDIKKEDEQR

-561 ISGWSHTLKAV
+561 ISGWNHTLKAV
-572 EVKTSDDD
+572 EVKSSDDD

-612 EKAIQSSALDLVKQQ
+612 KKAIQSSALDLVKQQ

-640 EIADCI
+640 EITDCV

-654 DEIEEGLGGLD
+654 EEIEEELGGLD
-665 LIDMFD
+665 LVDMFD
-671 TIDL
+671 VIDL

>member
-81 EDILPGAIGTGD
+81 KDILPGAIGTGD

-113 ENNDPLKNDSVKNP
+113 ENNDPLKNDSVENP

-147 EAPEG
+147 EAPKG
-152 EDTPKEEAP
+152 EDTPKEAAP

-174 NAAGNDPVMNMGA
+174 NAAGNDPIMNMGA

-200 TIAPAAETTNES
+200 TIAPAAE
-212 IAEQSVNAEAPAVD
+212 QSANAEAPAVD
-226 ASAENATAES
+226 TSAKNATAES

-249 AANPSANT
+249 ATNSSANT
-257 ASTDATAKTKGKKKT
+257 ASTDATVKTKGKKKT

-283 AVIGGGVGAIVYLNW
+283 AVIGGGVGAIAYLNW

-335 FSKIELKMNVIAT
+335 FSKIELKMNMIAT
-348 QNAASMSINTLSIDT
+348 QNAASMNISTLSIDT
-363 KENGSYSLSVES
+363 RENGSYSLSVES
-375 AYSLDD
+375 AYSLDG

-408 LEAISGMVGGVIEV
+408 LAAISGMVGGVIEV

-519 DSELDTDDDED
+519 DNKLDTDDDED
-530 DEWDDDLDL
+530 DEWGDDLDP
-539 EFNGGIKEDDEDEQR
+539 EFRGDVEKDDEDEQK

-561 ISGWSHTLKAV
+561 ISSWNHTLKAI
-572 EVKTSDDD
+572 EAKTSDDD

-612 EKAIQSSALDLVKQQ
+612 EKAIQSSALNLVKQQ

-640 EIADCI
+640 EITDCV

-654 DEIEEGLGGLD
+654 DEIEEELGELD

-671 TIDL
+671 IINL

>member
-13 KLGVENAEH
+13 KLGAENAEH

-81 EDILPGAIGTGD
+81 KDILPGAIGTGD

-113 ENNDPLKNDSVKNP
+113 ENNDPLKNDSVENP

-135 FGANATDMQMNT
+135 FGANATDMQMNA
-147 EAPEG
+147 EAPKS
-152 EDTPKEEAP
+152 EDTPKEAAP

-187 EVTDAPVQPVENE
+187 EVTDAPVQPVESE
-200 TIAPAAETTNES
+200 TIAPAAE
-212 IAEQSVNAEAPAVD
+212 QSANAGAPAVD

-236 TPAAEA
+236 TPAAGA

-249 AANPSANT
+249 ATNSSANT
-257 ASTDATAKTKGKKKT
+257 ASTDATVKTKGKKKT

-283 AVIGGGVGAIVYLNW
+283 AVIGGGVGAIAYLNW

-335 FSKIELKMNVIAT
+335 FSKIELKMNMIAT
-348 QNAASMSINTLSIDT
+348 QNAASMSVNNLSIDT

-519 DSELDTDDDED
+519 DSELDTDDDEAE
-530 DEWDDDLDL
+530 EWDDDLDL
-539 EFNGGIKEDDEDEQR
+539 EFNEDIKKEDEQR

-561 ISGWSHTLKAV
+561 ISGWNHTLKAV
-572 EVKTSDDD
+572 EVKSSDDD

-612 EKAIQSSALDLVKQQ
+612 KKAIQSSALDLVKQQ

-640 EIADCI
+640 EITDCV

-654 DEIEEGLGGLD
+654 EEIEEELGGLD

-671 TIDL
+671 VIDL

>member
-81 EDILPGAIGTGD
+81 KDILPGAIGTGD

-113 ENNDPLKNDSVKNP
+113 ENNDPLKNDSVENP

-135 FGANATDMQMNT
+135 FGANATDMQMNA
-147 EAPEG
+147 EAPKS
-152 EDTPKEEAP
+152 EDTPKEAAP

-187 EVTDAPVQPVENE
+187 EVTDAPVQPVESE
-200 TIAPAAETTNES
+200 TIAPAAE
-212 IAEQSVNAEAPAVD
+212 QSANAGAPAVD
-226 ASAENATAES
+226 TSAENATAES
-236 TPAAEA
+236 TPAAGA

-249 AANPSANT
+249 ATNSSANT

-283 AVIGGGVGAIVYLNW
+283 AVIGGGVGAIAYLNW

-335 FSKIELKMNVIAT
+335 FSKIELKMNMIAT
-348 QNAASMSINTLSIDT
+348 QNAASMSVNNLSIDT

-519 DSELDTDDDED
+519 DSELDTDDDEAE
-530 DEWDDDLDL
+530 EWDDDLDL
-539 EFNGGIKEDDEDEQR
+539 EFNEDIKKEDEQR

-561 ISGWSHTLKAV
+561 ISGWNHTLKAV
-572 EVKTSDDD
+572 EVKSSDDD

-612 EKAIQSSALDLVKQQ
+612 KKAIQSSALDLVKQQ

-640 EIADCI
+640 EITDCV

-654 DEIEEGLGGLD
+654 EEIEEELGGLD

-671 TIDL
+671 VIDL

>member
-81 EDILPGAIGTGD
+81 KDILPGAIGTGD

-113 ENNDPLKNDSVKNP
+113 ENNDPLKNDSVENP

-135 FGANATDMQMNT
+135 FGANATDMQMNA
-147 EAPEG
+147 EAPKG
-152 EDTPKEEAP
+152 EDTPKEAAP

-187 EVTDAPVQPVENE
+187 EVTDAPVQPVESE
-200 TIAPAAETTNES
+200 TIAPAAE
-212 IAEQSVNAEAPAVD
+212 QSANAGAPAVD
-226 ASAENATAES
+226 TSAENATAES
-236 TPAAEA
+236 TPVAGA

-249 AANPSANT
+249 ATNSSANT
-257 ASTDATAKTKGKKKT
+257 ASTDATVKTKGKKKT

-283 AVIGGGVGAIVYLNW
+283 AVIGGGVGAIAYLNW

-335 FSKIELKMNVIAT
+335 FRKIELKMNMIAT
-348 QNAASMSINTLSIDT
+348 QNAASMSVNNLSIDT

-519 DSELDTDDDED
+519 DSELDTDDDEAE
-530 DEWDDDLDL
+530 EWDDDLDL
-539 EFNGGIKEDDEDEQR
+539 EFNEDIKKEDEQR

-561 ISGWSHTLKAV
+561 ISGWNHTLKAV
-572 EVKTSDDD
+572 EAKSSDDD
-580 ADMSIKLNLSY
+580 ADMSIKLKLSY
-591 DEKAVE
+591 DEKAIE

-612 EKAIQSSALDLVKQQ
+612 KKAIQSSALDLVKQQ

-640 EIADCI
+640 EITDCV

-654 DEIEEGLGGLD
+654 EEIEEELGGLD

-671 TIDL
+671 VIDL

>member
-81 EDILPGAIGTGD
+81 KDILPGAIGTGD

-113 ENNDPLKNDSVKNP
+113 ENNDPLKNDSVENP

-135 FGANATDMQMNT
+135 FGANATDMQMNA
-147 EAPEG
+147 EAPKG
-152 EDTPKEEAP
+152 EDTPKEAAP

-200 TIAPAAETTNES
+200 TIAPAAE
-212 IAEQSVNAEAPAVD
+212 QSANAGAPAVD

-236 TPAAEA
+236 TPVAEA

-249 AANPSANT
+249 ATNSSANT
-257 ASTDATAKTKGKKKT
+257 ASTDATVKTKGKKKT

-283 AVIGGGVGAIVYLNW
+283 AVIGGGVGAIAYLNW

-335 FSKIELKMNVIAT
+335 FSKIELKMNMIAT
-348 QNAASMSINTLSIDT
+348 QNAASMSINNLSIDT

-465 IYENHGFIALK
+465 IYESHGFIALK

-487 SYYSIKIDDKESE
+487 SYYSIKIDNKESE
-500 AFGEE
+500 TFGEE

-530 DEWDDDLDL
+530 EEWDDDLDL
-539 EFNGGIKEDDEDEQR
+539 EFNDDIKKEDEQR

-561 ISGWSHTLKAV
+561 ISGWNHTLKAV
-572 EVKTSDDD
+572 EVKSSDDD
-580 ADMSIKLNLSY
+580 VDMSIKLNLSY

-612 EKAIQSSALDLVKQQ
+612 KKAIQSSALELVKQQ

-640 EIADCI
+640 EITDCV

-654 DEIEEGLGGLD
+654 EEIEEELGGLD
-665 LIDMFD
+665 LVDMFD

>member
-13 KLGVENAEH
+13 RLGVENAEH

-81 EDILPGAIGTGD
+81 KDILPGAIGTGD

-113 ENNDPLKNDSVKNP
+113 ENNDPLKNDSVENP

-147 EAPEG
+147 EAPKG
-152 EDTPKEEAP
+152 EDAPKEEAP

-187 EVTDAPVQPVENE
+187 EVTDAPIQPVENE
-200 TIAPAAETTNES
+200 TIAPAAE
-212 IAEQSVNAEAPAVD
+212 QSANAEAPAID
-226 ASAENATAES
+226 TSAENATAES

-249 AANPSANT
+249 ATNSSANT
-257 ASTDATAKTKGKKKT
+257 ASTDATVKTKGKKKT

-283 AVIGGGVGAIVYLNW
+283 AVVGGGVGAIAYLNW

-335 FSKIELKMNVIAT
+335 FSKIELKMNMIAT

-363 KENGSYSLSVES
+363 KENGSYNLSVES

-431 SDLLKEMGVKDQYD
+431 SDLLEEMGVKDQYD

-519 DSELDTDDDED
+519 DSKLDTDDDED
-530 DEWDDDLDL
+530 DEGGDDLDL
-539 EFNGGIKEDDEDEQR
+539 EFNDDIKKEDEQK

-561 ISGWSHTLKAV
+561 ISGWDHILKAV

-612 EKAIQSSALDLVKQQ
+612 EKAIQNSALNLVKQQ

-640 EIADCI
+640 EITDCV

-654 DEIEEGLGGLD
+654 DEIEEELGELD

-671 TIDL
+671 IIDL

>member
-81 EDILPGAIGTGD
+81 KDILPGAIGTGD

-113 ENNDPLKNDSVKNP
+113 ENNDPLKNDSVENP

-135 FGANATDMQMNT
+135 FGANAADMQMNT
-147 EAPEG
+147 EAPKG
-152 EDTPKEEAP
+152 EDAPKEAAP

-200 TIAPAAETTNES
+200 TIAPAAE
-212 IAEQSVNAEAPAVD
+212 QSANAGAPAVD

-236 TPAAEA
+236 TPVAEA

-249 AANPSANT
+249 ATNSSANT
-257 ASTDATAKTKGKKKT
+257 ASTDTTAKTKGKKKT

-283 AVIGGGVGAIVYLNW
+283 AVIGGGVGAIAYLNW

-335 FSKIELKMNVIAT
+335 FSKIELKMNMIAT

-408 LEAISGMVGGVIEV
+408 LAAISGMVGGVIEV

-487 SYYSIKIDDKESE
+487 SYYSIKIDNKESE

-519 DSELDTDDDED
+519 DSKLDADDDED
-530 DEWDDDLDL
+530 DELDDDLDL
-539 EFNGGIKEDDEDEQR
+539 EFNDDIKKEDEQK

-561 ISGWSHTLKAV
+561 ISGWNHTLKAV
-572 EVKTSDDD
+572 EAKSSDDD

-612 EKAIQSSALDLVKQQ
+612 KKAIQSSALDLVKQQ

-640 EIADCI
+640 EITDCV

-654 DEIEEGLGGLD
+654 EEIEEELGGLD
-665 LIDMFD
+665 LVDMFD
-671 TIDL
+671 AIDL

>member
-81 EDILPGAIGTGD
+81 KDILPGAIGTGD

-113 ENNDPLKNDSVKNP
+113 ENNDPLKNDSVENP

-135 FGANATDMQMNT
+135 FGANAADMQMNA
-147 EAPEG
+147 EAPKG
-152 EDTPKEEAP
+152 EDTPKEAAP

-200 TIAPAAETTNES
+200 TIAPAAE
-212 IAEQSVNAEAPAVD
+212 QSANAGAPAVD

-236 TPAAEA
+236 TPVAGA

-249 AANPSANT
+249 ATNSSANT
-257 ASTDATAKTKGKKKT
+257 ASTDTTAKTKGKKKT

-283 AVIGGGVGAIVYLNW
+283 AVIGGGVGAIAYLNW

-335 FSKIELKMNVIAT
+335 FSKIELKMNMIAT

-363 KENGSYSLSVES
+363 KENGSYNLSVES

-391 EAFDG
+391 EVFDG

-476 DDKVVKTEDGL
+476 DNKVVKTEDGL
-487 SYYSIKIDDKESE
+487 SYYSIKIDNKESE

-519 DSELDTDDDED
+519 DSKLDADDDEAE
-530 DEWDDDLDL
+530 EWDDDLDL
-539 EFNGGIKEDDEDEQR
+539 EFNDDIKKEDEQR

-561 ISGWSHTLKAV
+561 ISGWNHTLKAV
-572 EVKTSDDD
+572 EVKSSDDD

-612 EKAIQSSALDLVKQQ
+612 KKAIQSSALELVKQQ

-640 EIADCI
+640 EITDCV

-654 DEIEEGLGGLD
+654 EEIEEELGGLD
-665 LIDMFD
+665 LVDMFD

>member
-81 EDILPGAIGTGD
+81 KDILPGAIGTGD

-113 ENNDPLKNDSVKNP
+113 ENNDPLKNDSVENP

-135 FGANATDMQMNT
+135 FGANATDMQMNA
-147 EAPEG
+147 EAPKG
-152 EDTPKEEAP
+152 EDTPKEAAP

-200 TIAPAAETTNES
+200 TIAPAAE
-212 IAEQSVNAEAPAVD
+212 QSANAEVPAVD
-226 ASAENATAES
+226 TSAENATAES
-236 TPAAEA
+236 TPVAGA

-249 AANPSANT
+249 ATNSSANT

-283 AVIGGGVGAIVYLNW
+283 AVIGGGVGAIAYLNW

-335 FSKIELKMNVIAT
+335 FSKIELKMNMIAT
-348 QNAASMSINTLSIDT
+348 QNAASMSINNLSIDT
-363 KENGSYSLSVES
+363 KENGSYNLSVES

-519 DSELDTDDDED
+519 DSELDTDDDEAE
-530 DEWDDDLDL
+530 EWDDDLDL
-539 EFNGGIKEDDEDEQR
+539 EFNDDIKKEDEQR

-561 ISGWSHTLKAV
+561 ISGWNHTLKAV
-572 EVKTSDDD
+572 EVKSSDDD

-612 EKAIQSSALDLVKQQ
+612 KKAIQSSALDLVKQQ

-640 EIADCI
+640 EITDCV

-654 DEIEEGLGGLD
+654 EEIEEELGGLD
-665 LIDMFD
+665 FVDMFD
-671 TIDL
+671 AIDL

>member
-1 MNEGEQEDTTKV
+1 MNEGERKDTTKV

-22 PETPSGSPDLT
+22 LETPSGSPDLT

-81 EDILPGAIGTGD
+81 KDILPGAIGTGD

-113 ENNDPLKNDSVKNP
+113 ENNDSLKNDSVENP
-127 EQTTPDMD
+127 EQATPDMD

-147 EAPEG
+147 EAPKG
-152 EDTPKEEAP
+152 EDTPKEKAP

-174 NAAGNDPVMNMGA
+174 NAAGNDPIMNMGA

-200 TIAPAAETTNES
+200 TIAPAAE
-212 IAEQSVNAEAPAVD
+212 QSANAEAPAVD
-226 ASAENATAES
+226 TSAKNATAES
-236 TPAAEA
+236 TPVAEA

-249 AANPSANT
+249 ATNSSANT
-257 ASTDATAKTKGKKKT
+257 ASTDATVKTKGKKKT

-283 AVIGGGVGAIVYLNW
+283 AVIGGGVGAIAYLNW

-321 EATITGEAKDKDSD
+321 EATITGEAKDRDSD
-335 FSKIELKMNVIAT
+335 FSKIELKMNMIAT

-363 KENGSYSLSVES
+363 KENGSYNLSVES

-431 SDLLKEMGVKDQYD
+431 SDLLEEMGVKDQYD

-519 DSELDTDDDED
+519 DSKLDTDDDED
-530 DEWDDDLDL
+530 DEGGDDLDL
-539 EFNGGIKEDDEDEQR
+539 EFNDDIKKEDEQK

-561 ISGWSHTLKAV
+561 ISGWDHILKAV

-612 EKAIQSSALDLVKQQ
+612 EKAIQNSALNLVKQQ

-640 EIADCI
+640 EITDCV

-654 DEIEEGLGGLD
+654 DEIEEELGELD

-671 TIDL
+671 IIDL

>member
-81 EDILPGAIGTGD
+81 KDILPGAIGTGD

-113 ENNDPLKNDSVKNP
+113 ENNDPLKNDSVENP

-135 FGANATDMQMNT
+135 FGANAADMQMNT
-147 EAPEG
+147 EAPKG
-152 EDTPKEEAP
+152 EDAPKEAAP

-200 TIAPAAETTNES
+200 TIAPAAE
-212 IAEQSVNAEAPAVD
+212 QSANAGAPAVD
-226 ASAENATAES
+226 TSAENATAES
-236 TPAAEA
+236 TPAAGA

-249 AANPSANT
+249 ATNSSANT
-257 ASTDATAKTKGKKKT
+257 TSTDATAKTKSKKKT

-283 AVIGGGVGAIVYLNW
+283 AVIGGGVGAIAYLNW

-335 FSKIELKMNVIAT
+335 FSKIELKMNMIAT

-363 KENGSYSLSVES
+363 KENGSYNLSVES

-408 LEAISGMVGGVIEV
+408 LAAISGMVGGVIEV

-487 SYYSIKIDDKESE
+487 SYYSIKIDNKESE

-519 DSELDTDDDED
+519 DSKLDTDDDED
-530 DEWDDDLDL
+530 DELDDDPDL
-539 EFNGGIKEDDEDEQR
+539 EFNDDIKKEDEQR

-561 ISGWSHTLKAV
+561 ISGWNHTLKAV
-572 EVKTSDDD
+572 EVKSSDDD

-612 EKAIQSSALDLVKQQ
+612 KKAIQSSALDLVKQQ

-640 EIADCI
+640 EITDCV

-654 DEIEEGLGGLD
+654 EEIEEELGGLD
-665 LIDMFD
+665 LVDMFD
-671 TIDL
+671 VIDL